1 WHTAHSGVKISRSE
15 SQSAAFGAN
24 RAKIATGWHCRGERQ
39 MPRFVIAANVQYR
52 DRGQAFDRN
61 ATILAVAPGDS
72 TVDWQSEKVLSADQ
86 LKQLFKTANDKK
98 RIGLMMKQAYAN
110 PSFANNRNLDL
121 LSLQFNE
128 KSSTGTGGRILSAR
142 CKDLTVMRSLALTKE
157 ILELAS

>member
-1 WHTAHSGVKISRSE
+1 
-15 SQSAAFGAN
+15 
-24 RAKIATGWHCRGERQ
+24 

-72 TVDWQSEKVLSADQ
+72 TVDWQSEKVLSVDQ

-142 CKDLTVMRSLALTKE
+142 CKDLTVMRRPDWRSRSPRLSTAHVT
-157 ILELAS
+157 